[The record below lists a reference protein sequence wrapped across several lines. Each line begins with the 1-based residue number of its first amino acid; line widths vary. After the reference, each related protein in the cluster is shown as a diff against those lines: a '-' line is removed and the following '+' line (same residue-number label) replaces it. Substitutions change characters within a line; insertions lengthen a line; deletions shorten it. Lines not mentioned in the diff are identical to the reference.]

1 MSQPT
6 TQGQRIRQ
14 LRREK
19 RYTMEYLAQML
30 GTTKQSIYKYE
41 NDIVRN
47 IPADKLRQ
55 LALLLGC
62 TPAWLQGFDSG
73 AGSAA
78 AAPGLSAD
86 AAAGRAAAV
95 PADASD
101 ASPEALRL
109 YRDLTDTLLRLTPA
123 ELRSMMD
130 FAQFL
135 LARRTGC

>member
-41 NDIVRN
+41 NDILRN

-86 AAAGRAAAV
+86 AAAV